1 MNPALN
7 ATSSSRRDSLLIAF
21 SLFALYIIWGSTYF
35 GIRVGVQSFPP
46 FLMNAI
52 RFTLAGGILYGFLRA
67 RGTKPPVKLEW
78 WSAFRIGLFLIIGG
92 NTGTTLA
99 ESLGV
104 ASGLAATI
112 VATMPLWA
120 ALWSTLWG
128 QRPRWLEVAGMLVG
142 LVGVVILSRE
152 GNLQG
157 NPTGAIVMFIAPI
170 FWSFGSIWSK
180 HLTLPQGLMASA
192 TEMLTAGVLMIPISF
207 LLGERMTKAPS
218 LESLLA
224 LIYLITF
231 GSLIAFSAYV
241 YLLTKVR
248 PTLATSY
255 AYVNP
260 IVAVLLGVFFGHEKI
275 GLNALIAMP
284 IILSAVGLVAYAQN
298 QKQIAI
304 GK

>member
-1 MNPALN
+1 MNSSLVAVP
-7 ATSSSRRDSLLIAF
+7 SSRRDSFLIAF
-21 SLFALYIIWGSTYF
+21 SLFALYVIWGSTYF
-35 GIRVGVQSFPP
+35 GIRIGVQSFPP
-46 FLMNAI
+46 FFMNAI
-52 RFTLAGGILYGFLRA
+52 RFTIAGAILYTVLLA
-67 RGTKPPVKLEW
+67 RGTAHPKKLEW

-128 QRPRWLEVAGMLVG
+128 QRPRLLEVAGMV
-142 LVGVVILSRE
+142 VGVVGVLILSLE
-152 GNLQG
+152 HNLRG
-157 NPTGAIVMFIAPI
+157 NPTGAIVMFVAPM

-180 HLTLPQGLMASA
+180 HLTLPKGLMASA
-192 TEMLTAGVLMIPISF
+192 TEMLTAGILMFPISF
-207 LLGERMTKAPS
+207 LIGEHMTKSPS
-218 LESLLA
+218 LESILA
-224 LIYLITF
+224 LLYLITF
-231 GSLIAFSAYV
+231 GSLIAFSAYL

-260 IVAVLLGVFFGHEKI
+260 IVAVLLGVFWGQEKI
-275 GLNALIAMP
+275 GINAFIAMP

-298 QKQIAI
+298 QK
-304 GK
+304 K

>member
-1 MNPALN
+1 MNFGPAIKAN
-7 ATSSSRRDSLLIAF
+7 SSRDSLWVGL

-35 GIRVGVQSFPP
+35 AISFGVQSFPP
-46 FLMNAI
+46 FFMNAI
-52 RFTLAGGILYGFLRA
+52 RFTIAGAILYAVLRA
-67 RGTKPPVKLEW
+67 RGTPNPNKLEW
-78 WSAFRIGLFLIIGG
+78 WSAARIGFFLIIGG
-92 NTGTTLA
+92 NTGTTIA

-128 QRPRWLEVAGMLVG
+128 ARPRMLEIAGMLVG
-142 LVGVVILSRE
+142 LVGVVILSLE
-152 GNLQG
+152 GNLRG
-157 NPTGAIVMFIAPI
+157 NQAGAIVMFIAPM

-180 HLTLPQGLMASA
+180 RLPLPQGLMASA
-192 TEMLTAGVLMIPISF
+192 TEMLTAGIIMIPISF
-207 LLGERMTKAPS
+207 LLGERMTKTPS
-218 LESLLA
+218 LESILA

-231 GSLIAFSAYV
+231 GSLIAFSAYL

-260 IVAVLLGVFFGHEKI
+260 IVALLLGVFLGHEKI
-275 GLNALIAMP
+275 GVNAFIAMP
-284 IILSAVGLVAYAQN
+284 IILSAVGLVAYGQ
-298 QKQIAI
+298 
-304 GK
+304 GKR

>member
-1 MNPALN
+1 MNSSLVAVP
-7 ATSSSRRDSLLIAF
+7 SSRRDSLLIGF

-35 GIRVGVQSFPP
+35 GIRIGVQSFPP
-46 FLMNAI
+46 FFMNAI
-52 RFTLAGGILYGFLRA
+52 RFTVAGAILYAVLRA
-67 RGTKPPVKLEW
+67 RGTAHPKKLEW

-120 ALWSTLWG
+120 ALWSMLWG
-128 QRPRWLEVAGMLVG
+128 QRPRMLEVAGMVVG
-142 LVGVVILSRE
+142 LIGVLILSLDN
-152 GNLQG
+152 NLRG
-157 NPTGAIVMFIAPI
+157 NPTGAIVMFIAPM

-180 HLTLPQGLMASA
+180 HVTLPQGLMASA
-192 TEMLTAGVLMIPISF
+192 TEMLTAGILMFPISF
-207 LLGERMTKAPS
+207 LIGEHLTKTPS

-224 LIYLITF
+224 LVYLITF
-231 GSLIAFSAYV
+231 GSLIAFSAYL

-260 IVAVLLGVFFGHEKI
+260 IVAVILGVFWGQEKI
-275 GLNALIAMP
+275 GINAFIAMP
-284 IILSAVGLVAYAQN
+284 IILSAVGLVAYVQN
-298 QKQIAI
+298 QKTAV

>member
-1 MNPALN
+1 MNSSLVAVP
-7 ATSSSRRDSLLIAF
+7 SSRRDSLLIGF

-35 GIRVGVQSFPP
+35 GIRIGVQSFPP
-46 FLMNAI
+46 FFMNAI
-52 RFTLAGGILYGFLRA
+52 RFTVAGAILYAVLRA
-67 RGTKPPVKLEW
+67 RGTAHPKKLEW

-120 ALWSTLWG
+120 ALWSMLWG
-128 QRPRWLEVAGMLVG
+128 QRPRMLEVAGMVVG
-142 LVGVVILSRE
+142 LIGVLILSLDN
-152 GNLQG
+152 NLRG
-157 NPTGAIVMFIAPI
+157 NPTGAIVMFIAPM

-180 HLTLPQGLMASA
+180 HVTLPQGLMASA
-192 TEMLTAGVLMIPISF
+192 TEMLTAGILMFPISF
-207 LLGERMTKAPS
+207 LIGEHLTKTPS

-224 LIYLITF
+224 LVYLITF
-231 GSLIAFSAYV
+231 GSLIAFSAYL

-260 IVAVLLGVFFGHEKI
+260 IVAVILGVFWGQEKI
-275 GLNALIAMP
+275 GINAFIAMP

-298 QKQIAI
+298 QKTAV

>member
-1 MNPALN
+1 MNSSLVAVP
-7 ATSSSRRDSLLIAF
+7 SSRRDSLLIGF

-35 GIRVGVQSFPP
+35 GIRIGVQSFPP
-46 FLMNAI
+46 FFMNAI
-52 RFTLAGGILYGFLRA
+52 RFTVAGAILYAVLRA
-67 RGTKPPVKLEW
+67 RGTAHPKKLEW

-120 ALWSTLWG
+120 ALWSMLWG
-128 QRPRWLEVAGMLVG
+128 QRPRMLEVAGMVVG
-142 LVGVVILSRE
+142 LIGVLILSLDN
-152 GNLQG
+152 NLRG
-157 NPTGAIVMFIAPI
+157 NPTGAIVMFIAPM

-192 TEMLTAGVLMIPISF
+192 TEMLTAGILMFPISF
-207 LLGERMTKAPS
+207 LIGEHMTKTPS

-224 LIYLITF
+224 LVYLITF
-231 GSLIAFSAYV
+231 GSLIAFSAYL

-260 IVAVLLGVFFGHEKI
+260 IVAVILGVFWGQEKI
-275 GLNALIAMP
+275 GINSFIAMP

-298 QKQIAI
+298 QKKAI
-304 GK
+304 CN

>member
-1 MNPALN
+1 MNPGLTVTA
-7 ATSSSRRDSLLIAF
+7 SSRRDSFLIGF

-35 GIRVGVQSFPP
+35 GIRIGVQSFPP
-46 FLMNAI
+46 FFMNAI
-52 RFTLAGGILYGFLRA
+52 RFTVAGVILYAVLRA
-67 RGTKPPVKLEW
+67 RGTKHPNKLEW

-128 QRPRWLEVAGMLVG
+128 QRPRLLEVAGMLVG
-142 LVGVVILSRE
+142 LIGVIILSRE

-192 TEMLTAGVLMIPISF
+192 TEMLTAGILMIPISF
-207 LLGERMTKAPS
+207 FLGERMTKTPS

-224 LIYLITF
+224 LLYLITF
-231 GSLIAFSAYV
+231 GSLIAFSAYL
-241 YLLTKVR
+241 YLLSKVR

-260 IVAVLLGVFFGHEKI
+260 IVAVLLGMFFGQEKI
-275 GLNALIAMP
+275 GINAFIAMP

-298 QKQIAI
+298 QKSN
-304 GK
+304 

>member
-1 MNPALN
+1 MN
-7 ATSSSRRDSLLIAF
+7 SSLIAHPNSRRDSFLVAF

-35 GIRVGVQSFPP
+35 GIRIGVQSFPP
-46 FLMNAI
+46 FFMNAI
-52 RFTLAGGILYGFLRA
+52 RFTVAGAILYAVLRA
-67 RGTKPPVKLEW
+67 RGTQHPNKLEW
-78 WSAFRIGLFLIIGG
+78 SGAFRIGLFLIIGG

-128 QRPRWLEVAGMLVG
+128 QRPRLLEVAGMLVG
-142 LVGVVILSRE
+142 LIGVIILSRE

-157 NPTGAIVMFIAPI
+157 NPIGAIVMFIAPI

-192 TEMLTAGVLMIPISF
+192 TEMLTAGLLMIPISF
-207 LLGERMTKAPS
+207 VLGERMTKAPS
-218 LESLLA
+218 PESLLA
-224 LIYLITF
+224 LLYLITF
-231 GSLIAFSAYV
+231 GSLIAFSAYL
-241 YLLTKVR
+241 YLLSKVR

-260 IVAVLLGVFFGHEKI
+260 IVAVLLGMFFGQEEI
-275 GLNALIAMP
+275 GINAFIAMP

-298 QKQIAI
+298 QKKATT
-304 GK
+304 

>member
-1 MNPALN
+1 M
-7 ATSSSRRDSLLIAF
+7 LIGF

-35 GIRVGVQSFPP
+35 GIRIGVQSFPP
-46 FLMNAI
+46 FFMNAI
-52 RFTLAGGILYGFLRA
+52 RFTVAGAILYAVLRA
-67 RGTKPPVKLEW
+67 RGTAHPKKLEW

-120 ALWSTLWG
+120 ALWSMLWG
-128 QRPRWLEVAGMLVG
+128 QRPRMLEVAGMVVG
-142 LVGVVILSRE
+142 LIGVLILSLDN
-152 GNLQG
+152 NLRG
-157 NPTGAIVMFIAPI
+157 NPTGAIVMFIAPM

-180 HLTLPQGLMASA
+180 HVTLPQGLMASA
-192 TEMLTAGVLMIPISF
+192 TEMLTAGILMFPISF
-207 LLGERMTKAPS
+207 LIGEHMTKTPS

-224 LIYLITF
+224 LVYLITF
-231 GSLIAFSAYV
+231 GSLIAFSAYL

-260 IVAVLLGVFFGHEKI
+260 IVAVILGVFWGQEKI
-275 GLNALIAMP
+275 GINAFIAMP

-298 QKQIAI
+298 QKTAV

>member
-1 MNPALN
+1 MN
-7 ATSSSRRDSLLIAF
+7 TSLVVSPSAKRDSLLIGF
-21 SLFALYIIWGSTYF
+21 CLFALYIIWGSTYF
-35 GIRVGVQSFPP
+35 GIRIGVQSFPP
-46 FLMNAI
+46 FFMNAI
-52 RFTLAGGILYGFLRA
+52 RFTVAGAILYGVLRA
-67 RGTKPPVKLEW
+67 RGTVHPKKLEW
-78 WSAFRIGLFLIIGG
+78 WSAVRIGLFLIIGG

-128 QRPRWLEVAGMLVG
+128 QRPRMLEVAGMVVG
-142 LVGVVILSRE
+142 LIGVIILSRE

-157 NPTGAIVMFIAPI
+157 NPMGAIVMFIAPI

-180 HLTLPQGLMASA
+180 HVTLPQGLMASA
-192 TEMLTAGVLMIPISF
+192 TEMLTAGILMIPISF
-207 LLGERMTKAPS
+207 LIGERMTKTPS
-218 LESLLA
+218 LESVLA
-224 LIYLITF
+224 LVYLITF
-231 GSLIAFSAYV
+231 GSLIAFSAYL

-260 IVAVLLGVFFGHEKI
+260 IVAVMLGMVFGGEKI
-275 GLNALIAMP
+275 GINAFIAMP

-298 QKQIAI
+298 QKTSN
-304 GK
+304 

>member
-1 MNPALN
+1 MNSSLVAVP
-7 ATSSSRRDSLLIAF
+7 SSRRDSLLIGF

-35 GIRVGVQSFPP
+35 GIRIGVQSFPP
-46 FLMNAI
+46 FFMNAI
-52 RFTLAGGILYGFLRA
+52 RFTVAGAILYAVLRA
-67 RGTKPPVKLEW
+67 RGTAHPKKLEW

-120 ALWSTLWG
+120 ALWSMLWG
-128 QRPRWLEVAGMLVG
+128 QRPRMLEVAGMVVG
-142 LVGVVILSRE
+142 LIGVLILSLDN
-152 GNLQG
+152 NLRG
-157 NPTGAIVMFIAPI
+157 NPTGAIVMFIAPM

-192 TEMLTAGVLMIPISF
+192 TEMLTAGILMFPISF
-207 LLGERMTKAPS
+207 LIGEHMTKTPS

-224 LIYLITF
+224 LVYLITF
-231 GSLIAFSAYV
+231 GSLIAFSAYL

-260 IVAVLLGVFFGHEKI
+260 IVAVMLGMVFGGEKI
-275 GLNALIAMP
+275 GINAFIAMP

-298 QKQIAI
+298 QKTSN
-304 GK
+304 

>member
-1 MNPALN
+1 MNSSLVAVP
-7 ATSSSRRDSLLIAF
+7 SSRRDSLLIGF

-35 GIRVGVQSFPP
+35 GIRIGVQSFPP
-46 FLMNAI
+46 FFMNAI
-52 RFTLAGGILYGFLRA
+52 RFTVAGAILYAVLRA
-67 RGTKPPVKLEW
+67 RGTAHPKKLEW

-120 ALWSTLWG
+120 ALWSMLWG
-128 QRPRWLEVAGMLVG
+128 QRPRMLEVAGMVVG
-142 LVGVVILSRE
+142 LIGVLILSLDN
-152 GNLQG
+152 NLRG
-157 NPTGAIVMFIAPI
+157 NPTGAIVMFIAPM

-180 HLTLPQGLMASA
+180 HVTLPQGLMASA
-192 TEMLTAGVLMIPISF
+192 TEMLTAGILMFPISF
-207 LLGERMTKAPS
+207 LIGEHLTKTPS

-224 LIYLITF
+224 LVYLITF
-231 GSLIAFSAYV
+231 GSLIAFSAYL

-260 IVAVLLGVFFGHEKI
+260 IVAVMLGVFWGQEKI
-275 GLNALIAMP
+275 GINAFIAMP

-298 QKQIAI
+298 QKTAV

>member
-1 MNPALN
+1 MNSSLVAVP
-7 ATSSSRRDSLLIAF
+7 SSRRDSLLIGF

-46 FLMNAI
+46 FFMNAI
-52 RFTLAGGILYGFLRA
+52 RFTVAGAILYAVLRA
-67 RGTKPPVKLEW
+67 RGTAHPKKLEW

-120 ALWSTLWG
+120 ALWSMLWG
-128 QRPRWLEVAGMLVG
+128 QRPRMLEVAGMVVG
-142 LVGVVILSRE
+142 LIGVLILSLDN
-152 GNLQG
+152 NLRG
-157 NPTGAIVMFIAPI
+157 NPTGAIVMFIAPM

-180 HLTLPQGLMASA
+180 HVTLPQGLMASA
-192 TEMLTAGVLMIPISF
+192 TEMLTAGILMFPISF
-207 LLGERMTKAPS
+207 LIGEHLTKTPS

-224 LIYLITF
+224 LVYLITF
-231 GSLIAFSAYV
+231 GSLIAFSAYL

-260 IVAVLLGVFFGHEKI
+260 IVAVILGVFWGQEKI
-275 GLNALIAMP
+275 GINAFIAMP

-298 QKQIAI
+298 QKTAV